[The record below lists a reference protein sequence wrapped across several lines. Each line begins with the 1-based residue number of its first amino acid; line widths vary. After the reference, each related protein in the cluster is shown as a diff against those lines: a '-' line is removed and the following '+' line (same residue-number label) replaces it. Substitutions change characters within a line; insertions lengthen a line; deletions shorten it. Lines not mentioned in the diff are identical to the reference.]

1 VYFKA
6 GWAAGRPG
14 NRHRIGLSG
23 WARSVTARLFRTDGH
38 AGVVFW
44 ERRRG
49 GRHQRIFRGGA
60 EPGRLA
66 SPVYAVDIREERL
79 NNVRGTHAQIK
90 SDIHVEYV
98 LNADLRRKDKRLAA
112 LPPGAVVINAT
123 GLGKDRPGSPITDPG
138 VFPQNGL
145 VWELNYRGALKFL
158 RQARQQEQRHTLTI
172 GDG

>member
-1 VYFKA
+1 M
-6 GWAAGRPG
+6 
-14 NRHRIGLSG
+14 
-23 WARSVTARLFRTDGH
+23 
-38 AGVVFW
+38 
-44 ERRRG
+44 
-49 GRHQRIFRGGA
+49 
-60 EPGRLA
+60 
-66 SPVYAVDIREERL
+66 DIREERL

-90 SDIHVEYV
+90 SDVHIEYV
-98 LNADLRRKDKRLAA
+98 LNADLRRNDKRMAA

-158 RQARQQEQRHTLTI
+158 RQARLQEQRHTLTI